1 MPAVR
6 FFTADLHLGH
16 ANIIRYCRRPF
27 SSADDMDEALLA
39 AWEAVVRSDDEV
51 WVLGD
56 LVLGRISETLPL
68 ASLLPGRKFLV
79 PGNHDRCW
87 SGHKK
92 GAGKW
97 REEYEAAGFKVVDAP
112 VEVGLAGATSCS
124 TTSPTRATRVR
135 RVVTCRTALPTRAAG
150 SFTATSM
157 SAGASAGAR

>member
-1 MPAVR
+1 MPAMR

-68 ASLLPGRKFLV
+68 AGLLLGRKFLV

-87 SGHKK
+87 AGHRK
-92 GAGKW
+92 GIEKW
-97 REEYEAAGFKVVDAP
+97 HMEYEAAGLEVVDGP
-112 VEVGLAGATSCS
+112 VKAALAGTGLLSHFLYEGGS
-124 TTSPTRATRVR
+124 RKVGRYLPHRPTD
-135 RVVTCRTALPTRAAG
+135 
-150 SFTATSM
+150 
-157 SAGASAGAR
+157 